1 MQLLIMSITGE
12 LSKEY
17 LLPPCR
23 RIFNNL
29 FYIDIYLIY
38 LNYALANLV
47 FFMIVLV
54 LFLKAR

>member
-1 MQLLIMSITGE
+1 MSITGE
-12 LSKEY
+12 LSKGY

-29 FYIDIYLIY
+29 FSIDIYLIY

>member
-1 MQLLIMSITGE
+1 MQILIMSITGE
-12 LSKEY
+12 FSEEY
-17 LLPPCR
+17 LIPPCR

-29 FYIDIYLIY
+29 FSIDIYLIY

-54 LFLKAR
+54 LFLKVR